1 MAVVLD
7 WWVVPSA
14 VRTERGGA
22 LWCRCERGTLGPRK
36 WLLAPESRIAVVGLE
51 GGMGF
56 GLDEVRGKP
65 KVFVVVNALFSLLGL
80 VVPRRHSDLYVG
92 VRSVSLLLLDL

>member
-7 WWVVPSA
+7 WWVVPST

-51 GGMGF
+51 DGVGF

-65 KVFVVVNALFSLLGL
+65 KVFVMVND
-80 VVPRRHSDLYVG
+80 VY
-92 VRSVSLLLLDL
+92 